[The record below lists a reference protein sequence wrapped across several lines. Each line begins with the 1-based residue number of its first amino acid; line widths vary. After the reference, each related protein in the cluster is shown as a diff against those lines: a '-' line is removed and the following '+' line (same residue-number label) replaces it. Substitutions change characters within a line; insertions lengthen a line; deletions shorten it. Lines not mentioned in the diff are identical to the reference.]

1 MAKISWDS
9 TSIANYFSNFL
20 GGLKNTSCSSIY
32 NSLGDHNLIK
42 SGKYKKLVSA
52 YYDKL
57 EKDQASESVSD
68 KNASDKAEN
77 KKENNTSKK
86 RKSALDTEMFH
97 VTTPKKDAIALDTKK
112 FTSGT
117 TNVKTATVGSTNE
130 KTATAGSTAGTK
142 FDTTI

>member
-1 MAKISWDS
+1 M
-9 TSIANYFSNFL
+9 
-20 GGLKNTSCSSIY
+20 
-32 NSLGDHNLIK
+32 
-42 SGKYKKLVSA
+42 SA
-52 YYDKL
+52 YYEKL

-68 KNASDKAEN
+68 KNASDKTEN
-77 KKENNTSKK
+77 KKENSTSKK

-117 TNVKTATVGSTNE
+117 TNGKTATGDST
-130 KTATAGSTAGTK
+130 TGTK